1 MKRGL
6 DHLLEIGDLDGLI
19 RLIDEL
25 CEDESWSDLEDVA
38 IRSRQANERGQQ
50 LWPAGDQPQHT

>member
-1 MKRGL
+1 MKRDL
-6 DHLLEIGDLDGLI
+6 DHFLEIGDLDGLI

-50 LWPAGDQPQHT
+50 LSLIHI